1 MPIRIIATLF
11 VALLASS
18 GQVIPALATDSKVQE
33 IVIKGGPTSLTD
45 STQVKVDSRIYLP
58 EITPAPA
65 IILAHGF
72 GGSKESVNSQAEMLQ
87 SNGYVVLTF
96 SARGFGKTNAQISM
110 NSPQFE
116 IADGIA
122 LVDYLSNRKEVKQTK
137 SGDPLVGVAGGSYGG
152 AFSLLLAGYDKRIDA
167 LASDITW
174 NNLESALFNQSANLD
189 IPGVFKEMWTGYFF
203 SVGMATPPQFIN
215 ECGRFSVAWC
225 LAYQEATSGV
235 PLSVQSKALMRSSS
249 PVSIINRIEIPSLL
263 MTGQADSLFTF
274 DQTLK
279 TAKQIQRTNAD
290 TPIKL
295 IWHAGGHDG
304 GVNETDRLNAAIL
317 NWFNAFLMKSEK
329 AQTGFE
335 VSRVQGA
342 VVGNNT
348 NATIELLRSPKIPN
362 FDSFSK
368 LTLSGKAQKVI
379 APSGGVPANITIVP
393 GLGSA
398 ASLLGRILPNQG
410 ATFESKVVDSDFN
423 LVGASK
429 VSLRISSERP
439 AAEAVFFASL
449 RIIRDGGRSVFPNG
463 LVSAFRIENVG
474 MTAQEVEVSMPA
486 INLELNPGDK
496 IQLVVTTTDSA
507 YRLPNLSNTYTIDLV
522 SNELLTPTVEM
533 RLVNT
538 QVSGIVWF
546 LGSLLVVLLI
556 AVFVFFKRPKKSA
569 DLFREE
575 LKDIPVRIEDL
586 VKEFK
591 GGFRAVDSVT
601 WEVPVGKVVGLL
613 GPNGA
618 GKTTTMR
625 MIMGLIKPTNGD
637 VFVFGHRISSGS
649 AALSNIG
656 ALVEGAGFLP
666 HLSGREN
673 LELFWRASGR
683 TGDPKFEDVLQIADL
698 GTAVERKVRTYS
710 QGMRQ
715 RLGIA
720 QAMLG
725 MPKLLLLDEPTNGL
739 DPPQIR
745 EMRDVL
751 HKYAET
757 GRTVVVSSHMLSE
770 VEQTCS
776 HVIVMHR
783 GKLITMGE
791 VKVLLS
797 SKKNMRLEDFFL
809 DAVGDDLTIG
819 RKS

>member
-1 MPIRIIATLF
+1 MPKRLII
-11 VALLASS
+11 VSLLS
-18 GQVIPALATDSKVQE
+18 ILALATFISPAIAKDASTKEIMVQ
-33 IVIKGGPTSLTD
+33 GGPISSTD
-45 STQVKVDSRIYLP
+45 KNLVNMDARIYLP
-58 EITPAPA
+58 DVTPAPA
-65 IILAHGF
+65 VILAHGF

-96 SARGFGKTNAQISM
+96 SARGFGKTIAQISM
-110 NSPQFE
+110 NSPKFE

-122 LVDYLSNRKEVKQTK
+122 LVDYLSERKEVTK
-137 SGDPLVGVAGGSYGG
+137 NDSGDPVIGVAGGSYGG
-152 AFSLLLAGYDKRIDA
+152 AFSLLLAGYDQRVDA

-174 NNLESALFNQSANLD
+174 NDLESALFNQSGNLD

-203 SVGMATPPQFIN
+203 SVGMATPPKLVN
-215 ECGRFSVAWC
+215 ECGRFSIAWC
-225 LAYQEATSGV
+225 LAYQEATSGFS
-235 PLSVQSKALMRSSS
+235 LSAQSKLLMSQSS
-249 PVSIINRIEIPSLL
+249 PASITNKIEIPSLL
-263 MTGQADSLFTF
+263 MVGQADSLFPF
-274 DQTLK
+274 DQTLR
-279 TAKQIQRTNAD
+279 TANQIQAANSK
-290 TPIKL
+290 TPVKL

-317 NWFNAFLMKSEK
+317 NWFNAFLMESEK

-342 VVGNNT
+342 VVGNNA
-348 NATIELLRSPKIPN
+348 NATIELLRSPKIPE
-362 FDSFSK
+362 FDSFTK
-368 LTLSGKAQKVI
+368 INLSGNAQKVV

-398 ASLLGRILPNQG
+398 ASLLGRVLPNQG
-410 ATFESKVVDSDFN
+410 ATFQSKKLDSNFN

-429 VSLRISSERP
+429 VSLRISSQKP
-439 AAEAVFFASL
+439 VGEAVFFASL

-474 MTAQEVEVSMPA
+474 STPQVVEISLPA
-486 INLELNPGDK
+486 INSDLNPGDK
-496 IQLVVTTTDSA
+496 IQLVITTTDSA
-507 YRLPNLSNTYTIDLV
+507 YRLPNLSNTYSIELV
-522 SNELLTPTVEM
+522 SNELLVPRVEL
-533 RLVNT
+533 RLINNK
-538 QVSGIVWF
+538 VSGMVWF

-556 AVFVFFKRPKKSA
+556 STFVFFKRPKKST
-569 DLFREE
+569 DLFRNE
-575 LKDIPVRIEDL
+575 LIDIPVRIENL

-649 AALSNIG
+649 PALSNIG

-683 TGDPKFEDVLQIADL
+683 TGDSMLEDVLQIADL

-819 RKS
+819 KKS

>member
-1 MPIRIIATLF
+1 
-11 VALLASS
+11 
-18 GQVIPALATDSKVQE
+18 
-33 IVIKGGPTSLTD
+33 
-45 STQVKVDSRIYLP
+45 
-58 EITPAPA
+58 
-65 IILAHGF
+65 
-72 GGSKESVNSQAEMLQ
+72 
-87 SNGYVVLTF
+87 
-96 SARGFGKTNAQISM
+96 
-110 NSPQFE
+110 
-116 IADGIA
+116 
-122 LVDYLSNRKEVKQTK
+122 
-137 SGDPLVGVAGGSYGG
+137 
-152 AFSLLLAGYDKRIDA
+152 
-167 LASDITW
+167 
-174 NNLESALFNQSANLD
+174 
-189 IPGVFKEMWTGYFF
+189 
-203 SVGMATPPQFIN
+203 
-215 ECGRFSVAWC
+215 
-225 LAYQEATSGV
+225 
-235 PLSVQSKALMRSSS
+235 
-249 PVSIINRIEIPSLL
+249 
-263 MTGQADSLFTF
+263 
-274 DQTLK
+274 
-279 TAKQIQRTNAD
+279 
-290 TPIKL
+290 
-295 IWHAGGHDG
+295 
-304 GVNETDRLNAAIL
+304 
-317 NWFNAFLMKSEK
+317 
-329 AQTGFE
+329 
-335 VSRVQGA
+335 
-342 VVGNNT
+342 
-348 NATIELLRSPKIPN
+348 
-362 FDSFSK
+362 
-368 LTLSGKAQKVI
+368 LSGKAQKVI

-410 ATFESKVVDSDFN
+410 ATFQSKKLDSNFN

-429 VSLRISSERP
+429 VSLRISSQKP
-439 AAEAVFFASL
+439 VGEAVFFASL

-474 MTAQEVEVSMPA
+474 STPQVVEISLPA
-486 INLELNPGDK
+486 INSDLNPGDK

-507 YRLPNLSNTYTIDLV
+507 YRLPNLTNTYTIDLV
-522 SNELLTPTVEM
+522 SNELLMPTVEM

-556 AVFVFFKRPKKSA
+556 ALLVFFKRPKKST
-569 DLFREE
+569 DLFRNE
-575 LKDIPVRIEDL
+575 LIDIPVRIENL

-683 TGDPKFEDVLQIADL
+683 TGEPKFEDVLKIADL

-819 RKS
+819 KKS

>member
-1 MPIRIIATLF
+1 MPKRLII
-11 VALLASS
+11 VSLLS
-18 GQVIPALATDSKVQE
+18 ILALATFISPAIAKDGNTKEITVQ
-33 IVIKGGPTSLTD
+33 GGPISSTD
-45 STQVKVDSRIYLP
+45 KNPVGIDATIYLP
-58 EITPAPA
+58 DVTPAPA
-65 IILAHGF
+65 VILAHGF
-72 GGSKESVNSQAEMLQ
+72 GGSKESVHSQAEMLQ

-96 SARGFGKTNAQISM
+96 SARGFGRTNAPISM
-110 NSPQFE
+110 NSPEFE

-122 LVDYLSNRKEVKQTK
+122 LVNYLSERKEVVKDS

-152 AFSLLLAGYDKRIDA
+152 AFSLLLAGYDQRIDA

-174 NNLESALFNQSANLD
+174 NDLESSLFNQSADLE

-203 SVGMATPPQFIN
+203 SVGMATPPKLVN
-215 ECGRFSVAWC
+215 ECGRFSIAWC

-235 PLSVQSKALMRSSS
+235 ELSVRSKLLMANSS
-249 PVSIINRIEIPSLL
+249 PASVTSKIAIPTLL

-279 TAKQIQRTNAD
+279 IAKQIQRTNAD

-304 GVNETDRLNAAIL
+304 GVSETDRLNAAIL

-329 AQTGFE
+329 AETGFE

-362 FDSFSK
+362 FDLFSK
-368 LTLSGKAQKVI
+368 LTLGGKAQKVI

-410 ATFESKVVDSDFN
+410 ATFESKVVDSDLN

-429 VSLRISSERP
+429 VLLRISSKRP

-474 MTAQEVEVSMPA
+474 MTAQEVEVSLPA

-522 SNELLTPTVEM
+522 SNELLIPTVEM

-546 LGSLLVVLLI
+546 LGSFLVVLLI
-556 AVFVFFKRPKKSA
+556 AAIVFLKRPKKSA

-683 TGDPKFEDVLQIADL
+683 TGEPKFEDVLEIADL

-819 RKS
+819 KKS